1 MTPQIGVSPPL
12 KDMVDRFTH
21 IFFGRWFVLLFF
33 GAQGYWQVK
42 GLLRDTTAGRVVA
55 SLCWI
60 ALGVL
65 LVFISWK
72 IGWDNLRA
80 LGTKAQRRRR
90 RLAVLAAVPL
100 TVAGGSLLLKHDPYL
115 GAIGALFM
123 LLPIIG
129 LVYLVFRWY
138 TRDSGIPQPF
148 VPRATSD

>member
-1 MTPQIGVSPPL
+1 M
-12 KDMVDRFTH
+12 
-21 IFFGRWFVLLFF
+21 FF

-42 GLLRDTTAGRVVA
+42 GLLRDTSAGRVIA

-100 TVAGGSLLLKHDPYL
+100 TVAGGSLLLAHDPYL
-115 GAIGALFM
+115 GAIGTLFM
-123 LLPIIG
+123 LVPVAG
-129 LVYLVFRWY
+129 LLYLIFRWY
-138 TRDSGIPQPF
+138 TRDTGVPQPF
-148 VPRATSD
+148 APPAPSD

>member
-1 MTPQIGVSPPL
+1 
-12 KDMVDRFTH
+12 
-21 IFFGRWFVLLFF
+21 LFF

-42 GLLRDTTAGRVVA
+42 GLLRDTSAGRVIA

-100 TVAGGSLLLKHDPYL
+100 TVAGGSLLLAHDPYL
-115 GAIGALFM
+115 GAIGTLFM
-123 LLPIIG
+123 LVPVAG
-129 LVYLVFRWY
+129 LLYLIFRWY
-138 TRDSGIPQPF
+138 TRDTGVPQPF
-148 VPRATSD
+148 APPAASD